1 MIAML
6 CLKFPVNEI
15 FGLLRTEVIV
25 NFVQSTTYL
34 DLSISSQYQGKF
46 WFLLQICFGGR
57 IMDPCA
63 SVVSLDEYPN

>member
-6 CLKFPVNEI
+6 CLEFPVNEI
-15 FGLLRTEVIV
+15 FVLLRAEVIV

-46 WFLLQICFGGR
+46 WFLLKLWFGGR
-57 IMDPCA
+57 ITNPCD
-63 SVVSLDEYPN
+63 SVVSLDEYRN